1 MSSRRFFYAVNGSLA
16 LLVASLSA
24 SVVASEVTGL
34 TTFVP
39 NTPALAEEVNG
50 NFDSVKAAVDD
61 NDQRITDL
69 EAKVV
74 DGALSFSAFAFSEWR
89 ANTNPDSSCKMR
101 RLGTYAYF
109 LLPEAFGTGC
119 QMSAPVHLPQ
129 GVTITGLSC
138 LVDDVLYGTSAD
150 SSFYPVTLRRLDLTD
165 GTVDGLFSSSQT
177 SDNSGLQTLTAI
189 ASTPTAEDLIIDN
202 TQYSYTLMISTSFAD
217 DVAPAVDGNNL
228 KAHGCKVEYSLP

>member
-1 MSSRRFFYAVNGSLA
+1 MSSRRYFYAVNGSLA
-16 LLVASLSA
+16 LLAFFLSA
-24 SVVASEVTGL
+24 PVAASEVTGL

-50 NFDSVKAAVDD
+50 NFDSVKTAVDD

-69 EAKVV
+69 EAKLP
-74 DGALSFSAFAFSEWR
+74 DGAVSLSAFAFSEWR

-129 GVTITGLSC
+129 DSTVTGLSC
-138 LVDDVLYGTSAD
+138 LVDDMLYGTSTD
-150 SSFYPVTLRRLDLTD
+150 SNFYPVTLRRLDLTD
-165 GTVDGLFSSSQT
+165 GTVDALFSSSQT
-177 SDNSGLQTLTAI
+177 SDNSGLQTLNAI

-202 TQYSYTLMISTSFAD
+202 TQYAYTLMISTSFAD
-217 DVAPAVDGNNL
+217 DVAPAVDGNVL
-228 KAHGCKVEYSLP
+228 KVHGCTLSYSLP